1 MPVTLFIPEIV
12 TAIIGG
18 SAIGGSIASW
28 CAHHHGRPGCAKS
41 DVINEN
47 VPIVALMGRQ
57 AAVGPCNVPQYNFD
71 QCHQQLQGVTVTTSI
86 PQEGEGRFDNVPPA
100 CMNLAVVLT
109 GSCGGNSARPTPCG
123 SACLL
128 YTGLT
133 DSDYA
138 QISKT
143 LNA

>member
-12 TAIIGG
+12 TAIIRG

-41 DVINEN
+41 DIINDN
-47 VPIVALMGRQ
+47 VPIMALMGRQ

-86 PQEGEGRFDNVPPA
+86 PQEGGKSRSVFPA
-100 CMNLAVVLT
+100 
-109 GSCGGNSARPTPCG
+109 
-123 SACLL
+123 
-128 YTGLT
+128 
-133 DSDYA
+133 
-138 QISKT
+138 I
-143 LNA
+143 